1 MKNIVVK
8 LIVKEIGLRDK
19 EVENLIEV
27 PPQEDLG
34 DFAFPCFILA
44 KKEKKSP
51 MVIAED
57 LAEKFRKELPK
68 EISNVDF
75 KGAYVNFF
83 IDKTILAK
91 GVLAK
96 VKKKDFG
103 KLKLDNKK
111 IGVEYPSPNTNK
123 SLHIGHLRNMAI
135 GGAITNM
142 VENVGNKVFHSNLFN
157 DRGILISKSMVGYE
171 KFAKGKT
178 PSSEGIKGDR
188 FVGDL
193 YIKFTKESADNPK
206 LEEVA
211 KENLQLWESGGKK
224 TRELWKK
231 MNSWV
236 YKGMQETFDKFG
248 LAKFDKSYYE
258 SEMYTKGKKIVEKG
272 LKKGLFKKK
281 DGAVIIDL
289 EKEKLGEKVLIRSDG
304 TSVYITQDL
313 FLAEQKLK
321 DFNLDSSYYVVACEQ
336 DYHFRVLFSILEKL
350 GLKKDWRH
358 LSYGMVSLPSG
369 KMKSRLGTAI
379 SADDLI
385 DETQKLARDGIVKR
399 AVGKL
404 SKKELD
410 DRSLKIALA
419 AIKYNLLKVDI
430 HKGIV
435 FNSEEALA
443 FEGDTGP
450 YLLYSYARASSI
462 IRKVKS
468 KAAVKIIDLKDAE
481 SKLLKKIDSFED
493 VLVRSYRDLAPNLIA
508 NYCFELAQIFNEFY
522 HACPV
527 MGSIEEGFRL
537 KLVDAFRVTL
547 KKGLEL
553 LGIEA
558 IEEM

>member
-1 MKNIVVK
+1 MKNVVVK
-8 LIVKEIGLRDK
+8 LIAK
-19 EVENLIEV
+19 EVGLKGKDIENLVEV
-27 PPQEDLG
+27 PPQEELG
-34 DFAFPCFILA
+34 DFAFPCFGLA

-83 IDKTILAK
+83 IDKKILAK
-91 GVLAK
+91 RVLAE
-96 VKKKDFG
+96 VKKKGFG
-103 KLKLDNKK
+103 KLKLESKK

-123 SLHIGHLRNMAI
+123 SLHVGHLRNMAI
-135 GGAITNM
+135 GGAITNI
-142 VENVGNKVFHSNLFN
+142 VENVGNKVFHLNLFN
-157 DRGILISKSMVGYE
+157 DRGILISKSMIGYE
-171 KFAKGKT
+171 KFANGKT
-178 PSSEGIKGDR
+178 PSSEEIKGDK

-193 YIKFTKESADNPK
+193 YIKFSKESADNPK

-211 KENLQLWESGGKK
+211 KEKLQLWESGDKK

-231 MNSWV
+231 MSTWA

-248 LAKFDKSYYE
+248 LAEFDKSYYE
-258 SEMYTKGKKIVEKG
+258 SEMYTAGKDIVGKG
-272 LKKGLFKKK
+272 LKSGLFEKK
-281 DGAVIIDL
+281 DGAVIINL
-289 EKEKLGEKVLIRSDG
+289 EKEKLGEKVLVRSDG
-304 TSVYITQDL
+304 TAIYITQDL
-313 FLAEQKLK
+313 FMAEQKVK
-321 DFNLDSSYYVVACEQ
+321 DFNLDSSYYVVGCDQ

-350 GLKKDWRH
+350 GLNQDWRH

-410 DRSLKIALA
+410 ARSLKIALA

-435 FNSEEALA
+435 FNPEEALA

-468 KAAVKIIDLKDAE
+468 KVAVKILDL
-481 SKLLKKIDSFED
+481 
-493 VLVRSYRDLAPNLIA
+493 
-508 NYCFELAQIFNEFY
+508 
-522 HACPV
+522 
-527 MGSIEEGFRL
+527 
-537 KLVDAFRVTL
+537 
-547 KKGLEL
+547 
-553 LGIEA
+553 
-558 IEEM
+558 